1 MFNATYVNRFLKCTF
16 PIIFIKFVVT
26 TLLFERNE
34 KKKFTIETY
43 NSPVIEEEKKI
54 LQVLNIFL

>member
-26 TLLFERNE
+26 TLLFERD
-34 KKKFTIETY
+34 KKKITIETY

-54 LQVLNIFL
+54 LLVLNIFL